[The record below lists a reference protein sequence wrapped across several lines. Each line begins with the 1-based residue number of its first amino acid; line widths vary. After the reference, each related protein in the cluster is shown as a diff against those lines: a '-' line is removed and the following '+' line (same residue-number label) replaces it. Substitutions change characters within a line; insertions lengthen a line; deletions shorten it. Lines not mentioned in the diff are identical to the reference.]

1 MRAEMRAWL
10 ERQLG
15 MPGSLAKAWLA
26 MAAFAAFSAIH
37 FGLQLEWFRSGSP
50 CWAMVSL
57 CGLVVLFAV
66 RHWRHQYFQLTRLEY
81 RCQVAW
87 GSVCL
92 ALTLFAG
99 LNVVPQ
105 SRWALIDERV
115 VQALVVGAPATA
127 SSVETPASGTLR
139 LRPAVAALD
148 ARAESDEK
156 LKAIQEDM
164 NRWGTLFAWLLAA
177 IALVTTFVTS
187 WVMGIARDAKE
198 QLEATHQ
205 ILKDTVAHYGLV
217 RRDLNAAST
226 AAQLVHLHSTLD
238 INKCHVERMVIRY
251 LMGVLQ
257 LTTEMLGQIP
267 DVQAALHTLGK
278 TRAALEA
285 IFGRIQADPRLRSA
299 LRDKVVPCL
308 IEHHDAM
315 NRVPALSSAQGLAA
329 MDELAAIARL
339 CRAL

>member
-1 MRAEMRAWL
+1 MRAEVLDGLQRW
-10 ERQLG
+10 LG
-15 MPGSLAKAWLA
+15 MPRGLATAWLV
-26 MAAFAAFSAIH
+26 AAALAAISAIH

-50 CWAMVSL
+50 FWAIVSL
-57 CGLVVLFAV
+57 SGLVMLFAV
-66 RHWRHQYFQLTRLEY
+66 RHWRHQRFQLTRLEY

-115 VQALVVGAPATA
+115 VQTLAVGAPAKANSPGTA
-127 SSVETPASGTLR
+127 ASGAQPPT
-139 LRPAVAALD
+139 PVVAAAD
-148 ARAESDEK
+148 SKAESDEK
-156 LKAIQEDM
+156 LKAIQDDM
-164 NRWGTLFAWLLAA
+164 NRWGTLFAWLIAMV
-177 IALVTTFVTS
+177 ALVIAFVTT
-187 WVMGIARDAKE
+187 WVLGLSREVKE
-198 QLEATHQ
+198 QLDATRDSLDQHAKYAQ
-205 ILKDTVAHYGLV
+205 I
-217 RRDLNAAST
+217 RRDQLSIST
-226 AAQLVHLHSTLD
+226 TAHLLHLHSTLD

-329 MDELAAIARL
+329 MDELAAIARM